1 VKKHHA
7 IVAVTVA
14 VILSLVGCGSS
25 GTAARPTTTT
35 QPTTTEAPTTTT
47 TTEPPEPTVY
57 EWYNDEISESVDKL
71 TTAYNA
77 ITEIDTTTG
86 DFASQLNTINGYCY
100 SIASA
105 AATLAGGPPPP
116 NPSLEADW
124 DEVMGRFR
132 QGAEACSR
140 TTNSEYDFDGATFQ
154 TALNDLLQAVAAWN
168 SLDTALSEQMKRE
181 EGTT

>member
-1 VKKHHA
+1 MKKHHA
-7 IVAVTVA
+7 IVAITAA
-14 VILSLVGCGSS
+14 VIALAGCGSS
-25 GTAARPTTTT
+25 GETLKPTTTST
-35 QPTTTEAPTTTT
+35 STTTTIPPTTT
-47 TTEPPEPTVY
+47 TTEPPKPTIY
-57 EWYNDEISESVDKL
+57 EWYNDEISETVDKL

-77 ITEIDTTTG
+77 ISDIDTSSG
-86 DFASQLNTINGYCY
+86 DFASQLSTINGYCF

-116 NPSLEADW
+116 NPALEADW
-124 DEVMGRFR
+124 DEAMRRFR

-154 TALNDLLQAVAAWN
+154 TALNDLLQAVAQWN
-168 SLDTALSEQMKRE
+168 DLDHKMSEQMEQE